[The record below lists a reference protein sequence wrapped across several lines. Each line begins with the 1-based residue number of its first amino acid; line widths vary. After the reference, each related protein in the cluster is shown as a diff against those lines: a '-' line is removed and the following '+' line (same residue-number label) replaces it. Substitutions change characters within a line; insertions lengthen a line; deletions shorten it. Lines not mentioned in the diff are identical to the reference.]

1 MFYHSELVIVP
12 TLWFLIGFIF
22 WIAAT
27 GWQRRTRLKMVSDF
41 NSKLLDR
48 LGSVKD
54 FHEFIQTEAGAQ
66 LMTSMGTEPD
76 APGPQER
83 ILRATQLGIVLLSLG
98 IGLFLVGRY
107 AGLTDPDGRAGFMA
121 IGGITLSLGIGF
133 MISAAASYR
142 IASMLGLLQPR
153 SLRRA
158 ELTR

>member
-1 MFYHSELVIVP
+1 MTHSEVIIVP
-12 TLWFLIGFIF
+12 ALWSLIGFMF
-22 WIAAT
+22 WVAVT
-27 GWQRRTRLKMVSDF
+27 GWQRRNRLKIVGEF
-41 NSKLLDR
+41 NTKLLDR

-76 APGPQER
+76 TAGPQER

-98 IGLFLVGRY
+98 VGLFLVGRF
-107 AGLTDPDGRAGFMA
+107 AGIADPDGRVGFTA
-121 IGGITLSLGIGF
+121 VGGIMLSLGLGF

-142 IASMLGLLQPR
+142 LASMLGLLRRPVM
-153 SLRRA
+153 RA